1 MATSLTA
8 EELELCKKAFQA
20 FDKDGAAAAGA
31 DFIRPKRTLR
41 LCAQLARP
49 DAAPGPAGSYT
60 IDVKELKSALNTL
73 GQFPTD
79 EELFVMINQVRRGL
93 GRLEPV
99 CMQ

>member
-31 DFIRPKRTLR
+31 DFIRPTALR
-41 LCAQLARP
+41 LCAQLARRG
-49 DAAPGPAGSYT
+49 AAPCPAGSYT